1 MWVNFLIDLH
11 IVFEHNL
18 VKRGS
23 VSHINLNGKV
33 KVETKV
39 IHVNK
44 LHVNSCKRN
53 DDNRNSCSIPTLPFI
68 S

>member
-1 MWVNFLIDLH
+1 MWVNFLIDLQLH

-39 IHVNK
+39 KPVNK
-44 LHVNSCKRN
+44 QHVWGGGG
-53 DDNRNSCSIPTLPFI
+53 
-68 S
+68 